1 MAQVALYG
9 SEVCGRCGKVAI
21 VIDAV
26 AADRPSNPL
35 FLNFVRPICCDHADV
50 GCFLV
55 HRLSVMGG
63 EEYSIRP
70 LWYTS
75 ADALHQLAN
84 LVCLYGSLFGAFA
97 AMQEGADFEHSAGGR
112 VDSGAGEEGTLGL
125 DGVDGEG
132 RYVVEMPCG
141 EGVLGCLWR
150 IVTMGVGLLHG
161 RLDVIGWW
169 SSFSRVFRWGINN

>member
-1 MAQVALYG
+1 
-9 SEVCGRCGKVAI
+9 
-21 VIDAV
+21 
-26 AADRPSNPL
+26 
-35 FLNFVRPICCDHADV
+35 
-50 GCFLV
+50 
-55 HRLSVMGG
+55 
-63 EEYSIRP
+63 
-70 LWYTS
+70 
-75 ADALHQLAN
+75 
-84 LVCLYGSLFGAFA
+84 
-97 AMQEGADFEHSAGGR
+97 MQEGADFEHSAGGR

-169 SSFSRVFRWGINN
+169 SSFSRVFRWGINNQLWRGGVTVRRWDKWMGCRVGNDWCNNAVGRYRGI